1 MSKLNE
7 KGAVFL
13 IFVFLFAAVAIVG
26 VTLVIKT
33 FTNATKRI
41 NQNAEVLSVALKSE
55 YSNPFEKETQYV
67 NPFSSRKNPFDELR

>member
-1 MSKLNE
+1 MPKLNE

>member
-1 MSKLNE
+1 MPKFGE

-13 IFVFLFAAVAIVG
+13 IFIFLFAAVGIVG
-26 VTLVIKT
+26 VSLVIKT
-33 FTNATKRI
+33 FTNSAKKI
-41 NQNAEVLSVALKSE
+41 NQDAEVLSVALKSE